1 MNTTAGPALV
11 DALAADVDRLRVAEP
26 EVRQDLPDS
35 VHQMRVATRRLR
47 SLLRSYR
54 PAFARGPVTELSDE
68 LRWLAGL
75 LGVARDAEVRADQFE
90 ALLGANG
97 ALFDDGSAADGGFA
111 ADGKKSADK
120 KTAAP
125 TASKKT
131 AAAAASKKSAAAAA
145 GKKPAAAGKRPSSAN
160 GSGKAARATVK
171 STAIVDFGTQL
182 VAEER
187 EKYAAA
193 HKIAVQAFDTP
204 RYRTLLDNLSALLAD
219 PPLRGKAGK
228 PAADLFTDVL
238 HHDFAALRDLVRTEP
253 NITGNEHI
261 EHLHDIRKA
270 AKRLRYSAEA
280 ATAVLG
286 DPAADLARNA
296 KKLQTVLGDH
306 RDAVEGLET
315 LHTHA
320 SAEQEP
326 GYQRLR
332 AAEEAAAAQAL
343 DQYPAT
349 TAFLDHHAL

>member
-54 PAFARGPVTELSDE
+54 PAFARRPVTELSDE

-90 ALLGANG
+90 ALLGENG
-97 ALFDDGSAADGGFA
+97 ALFDDGSAPDGRSA

-120 KTAAP
+120 KNAAS
-125 TASKKT
+125 TASKKF
-131 AAAAASKKSAAAAA
+131 AATTA
-145 GKKPAAAGKRPSSAN
+145 GKKPTAAGKRSSSAN
-160 GSGKAARATVK
+160 GNGKAGRAAEK
-171 STAIVDFGTQL
+171 STAIVDFGTRL

-193 HKIAVQAFDTP
+193 HKIAVQAFDSP
-204 RYRTLLDNLSALLAD
+204 RYRTLLTKLSALLAD
-219 PPLRGKAGK
+219 PPLRGKADK

-238 HHDFAALRDLVRTEP
+238 HHDFAKLRDLVHTEP
-253 NITGNEHI
+253 EATSDEYI

-280 ATAVLG
+280 ATTVLG
-286 DPAADLARNA
+286 DPAAELARKA

-332 AAEEAAAAQAL
+332 AAEEAAAAKAL
-343 DQYPAT
+343 EQYPAT
-349 TAFLDHHAL
+349 TEFLDHHAL

>member
-54 PAFARGPVTELSDE
+54 PAFARRPVTELSDE

-90 ALLGANG
+90 ALLGENG
-97 ALFDDGSAADGGFA
+97 ALFDDGSAPT
-111 ADGKKSADK
+111 GKKSAP
-120 KTAAP
+120 AAGRRKA
-125 TASKKT
+125 ASSNG
-131 AAAAASKKSAAAAA
+131 SKKSAPAAE
-145 GKKPAAAGKRPSSAN
+145 KPAA
-160 GSGKAARATVK
+160 GST
-171 STAIVDFGTQL
+171 FGAQL
-182 VAEER
+182 VAEQR
-187 EKYAAA
+187 DRYAEA
-193 HKIAVQAFDTP
+193 HKAAVEAFDTP

-219 PPLRGKAGK
+219 PPLRGKANK

-238 HHDFAALRDLVRTEP
+238 HHDFRKLRDLVRTEP
-253 NITGNEHI
+253 EATGDEHI

-270 AKRLRYSAEA
+270 AKRLRYAAEA
-280 ATAVLG
+280 ATTVLG
-286 DPAADLARNA
+286 DPAADLGRKA

-306 RDAVEGLET
+306 RDAVEGLQT

-320 SAEQEP
+320 SASAEP

-332 AAEEAAAAQAL
+332 AAEEAAAAKAL
-343 DQYPAT
+343 EQYPAT
-349 TAFLDHHAL
+349 TEFLDHHAL